1 MVYLYNEP
9 RKERKVIVARKKQHY
24 VDNEK
29 FLVVMTDYREKYL
42 QAKDEEEELPII
54 PDYAGECFLKIAERL
69 SHRPNFINY
78 AFREEMVSDGIENCV
93 MYASNFNPEKSKNP
107 FAYFTQIIYY
117 AFLRRIEKEKKQ
129 LYIKY
134 KTMEEHSSLED
145 HVDMGEIGQ
154 SESQAVSSGASPLT
168 TDKRASIQEFIFAF
182 EEKKRKKKKPKP
194 AKEDD
199 NIVSFS
205 PLTFYINKATHENRI
220 NN

>member
-1 MVYLYNEP
+1 M
-9 RKERKVIVARKKQHY
+9 ARKKQHY

-29 FLVVMTDYREKYL
+29 FLEVMSDYREKYL
-42 QAKDEEEELPII
+42 QAKDNDTELPII

-78 AFREEMVSDGIENCV
+78 AFREEMVSDGIENSV
-93 MYASNFNPEKSKNP
+93 MYASNFNPEKSTNP
-107 FAYFTQIIYY
+107 FAYFTQIIYF

-134 KTMEEHSSLED
+134 KTMEEYSSLED
-145 HVDMGEIGQ
+145 HVDMGEMGQ
-154 SESQAVSSGASPLT
+154 SETQAVSSGATPLT
-168 TDKRASIQEFIFAF
+168 TDKRASIQEFIHAF

-199 NIVSFS
+199 KVVSFS
-205 PLTFYINKATHENRI
+205 PLTFYIDRAHA
-220 NN
+220 

>member
-1 MVYLYNEP
+1 M
-9 RKERKVIVARKKQHY
+9 ARKKQHY
-24 VDNEK
+24 VDNER
-29 FLVVMTDYREKYL
+29 FLEVMSDYREKYL
-42 QAKDEEEELPII
+42 QAKDNDTELPII

-78 AFREEMVSDGIENCV
+78 AFREEMVSDGIENSV
-93 MYASNFNPEKSKNP
+93 MYASNFNPEKSTNP
-107 FAYFTQIIYY
+107 FAYFTQIIYF

-134 KTMEEHSSLED
+134 KTMEEYSSLED
-145 HVDMGEIGQ
+145 HVDMGEMGQ
-154 SESQAVSSGASPLT
+154 SETQAVSSGATPLT
-168 TDKRASIQEFIFAF
+168 VDKRASIQEFIHAF

-205 PLTFYINKATHENRI
+205 PLTFYIDRAHA
-220 NN
+220 

>member
-1 MVYLYNEP
+1 M
-9 RKERKVIVARKKQHY
+9 ARKKQHY

-29 FLVVMTDYREKYL
+29 FLVVMSDYRERYL
-42 QAKDEEEELPII
+42 KAKDNDLETPII

-93 MYASNFNPEKSKNP
+93 MYAGNFNPDKSTNP
-107 FAYFTQIIYY
+107 FAYFTQIIYF

-134 KTMEEHSSLED
+134 KTMEEHSSLEE
-145 HVDMGEIGQ
+145 HVDMGEMS
-154 SESQAVSSGASPLT
+154 SEDSRAVTSGASPLT
-168 TDKRASIQEFIFAF
+168 ADKRVSIQEFIHAF
-182 EEKKRKKKKPKP
+182 EEKKRKKKKVKP

-205 PLTFYINKATHENRI
+205 PLTIFLERAQA
-220 NN
+220 

>member
-1 MVYLYNEP
+1 M
-9 RKERKVIVARKKQHY
+9 ARKKQHY

-29 FLVVMTDYREKYL
+29 FLEVMSDYREKYL
-42 QAKDEEEELPII
+42 QAKDNDTELPII

-78 AFREEMVSDGIENCV
+78 AFREEMVSDGIENSV
-93 MYASNFNPEKSKNP
+93 MYASNFNPEKSTNP
-107 FAYFTQIIYY
+107 FAYFTQIIYF

-134 KTMEEHSSLED
+134 KTMEEYSSLED
-145 HVDMGEIGQ
+145 HVDMGEMGQ
-154 SESQAVSSGASPLT
+154 SESQAVSSGATPLT

-182 EEKKRKKKKPKP
+182 EEKKRKKKKVKP

-205 PLTFYINKATHENRI
+205 PLTIFLERAQA
-220 NN
+220 

>member
-1 MVYLYNEP
+1 M
-9 RKERKVIVARKKQHY
+9 ARKKQHY

-29 FLVVMTDYREKYL
+29 FLVVMSDYREEYL
-42 QAKDEEEELPII
+42 QAKDNDTELPVI

-78 AFREEMVSDGIENCV
+78 AFREEMVSDGIENSV

-107 FAYFTQIIYY
+107 FAYFTQIIYF

-145 HVDMGEIGQ
+145 HVDMGEMS
-154 SESQAVSSGASPLT
+154 SEDSRAVTSGASPLT
-168 TDKRASIQEFIFAF
+168 TDKRVSIQEFIHAF
-182 EEKKRKKKKPKP
+182 EEKKRKKKKVKTD
-194 AKEDD
+194 KEDE
-199 NIVSFS
+199 NVVSFS
-205 PLTFYINKATHENRI
+205 PLTIFLERAQA
-220 NN
+220 

>member
-1 MVYLYNEP
+1 M
-9 RKERKVIVARKKQHY
+9 ARKKQHY

-29 FLVVMTDYREKYL
+29 FLVVMSDYREEHL
-42 QAKDEEEELPII
+42 QAKDNDTELPII

-107 FAYFTQIIYY
+107 FAYFTQIIYF

-134 KTMEEHSSLED
+134 KTMDEFSMLED
-145 HVDMGEIGQ
+145 HSDMGDMDAGEKASIT
-154 SESQAVSSGASPLT
+154 SGAST
-168 TDKRASIQEFIFAF
+168 MTVDKRKTIYDFIHAF
-182 EEKKRKKKKPKP
+182 EEKKRKKKKVKTEPK
-194 AKEDD
+194 KDT
-199 NIVSFS
+199 IVSFS
-205 PLTFYINKATHENRI
+205 PLTFYINKATHEHCI

>member
-1 MVYLYNEP
+1 M
-9 RKERKVIVARKKQHY
+9 ARKKQHY
-24 VDNEK
+24 VDNER
-29 FLVVMTDYREKYL
+29 FLEVMSDYREKYL
-42 QAKDEEEELPII
+42 QAKDNDTELPII

-93 MYASNFNPEKSKNP
+93 MYASNFNPEKSTNP
-107 FAYFTQIIYY
+107 FAYFTQIIYF

-134 KTMEEHSSLED
+134 KTMEEYSSLED
-145 HVDMGEIGQ
+145 HVDMGEMGQ
-154 SESQAVSSGASPLT
+154 SETQAVSSGASPLT
-168 TDKRASIQEFIFAF
+168 VDKRASIQEFIFAF

-205 PLTFYINKATHENRI
+205 PLTFYIDRAHA
-220 NN
+220 

>member
-1 MVYLYNEP
+1 
-9 RKERKVIVARKKQHY
+9 VARKKQHY
-24 VDNEK
+24 VDNER
-29 FLVVMTDYREKYL
+29 FLEVMSDYREKYL
-42 QAKDEEEELPII
+42 QAKDNDTELPII

-78 AFREEMVSDGIENCV
+78 AFREEMVSDGIENSV
-93 MYASNFNPEKSKNP
+93 MYASNFNPEKSTNP
-107 FAYFTQIIYY
+107 FAYFTQIIYF

-134 KTMEEHSSLED
+134 KTMEEYSSLED
-145 HVDMGEIGQ
+145 HVDMGEMGQ
-154 SESQAVSSGASPLT
+154 SETQAVSSGATPLT
-168 TDKRASIQEFIFAF
+168 VDKRASIQEFIFAF

-205 PLTFYINKATHENRI
+205 PLTFYIDRAHA
-220 NN
+220 

>member
-1 MVYLYNEP
+1 M
-9 RKERKVIVARKKQHY
+9 ARKKQHY

-29 FLVVMTDYREKYL
+29 FLGVMTDYREKYL

-93 MYASNFNPEKSKNP
+93 MYAGNFNPEKSANP
-107 FAYFTQIIYY
+107 FAYFTQIIYF

-145 HVDMGEIGQ
+145 HVDMGEMGQ
-154 SESQAVSSGASPLT
+154 NETQAVSSGASPLT

-182 EEKKRKKKKPKP
+182 EEKKRKKKKVKP
-194 AKEDD
+194 VKEDD

-205 PLTFYINKATHENRI
+205 PLTFYINKATHENCV

>member
-1 MVYLYNEP
+1 M
-9 RKERKVIVARKKQHY
+9 ARKKQHY

-29 FLVVMTDYREKYL
+29 FLVVMTEYRNAYL
-42 QAKDEEEELPII
+42 DGKENGEVQKPMI

-93 MYASNFNPEKSKNP
+93 MYASNFNPEKSSNP
-107 FAYFTQIIYY
+107 FAYFTQITYY

-134 KTMEEHSSLED
+134 KTMDEYSSLED
-145 HVDMGEIGQ
+145 NSDMDGMG
-154 SESQAVSSGASPLT
+154 SDAGAVSSGASPLSA
-168 TDKRASIQEFIFAF
+168 DKRASIYDFIATF
-182 EEKKRKKKKPKP
+182 EEKKRAKKRVKTEPKK
-194 AKEDD
+194 DD

-205 PLTFYINKATHENRI
+205 PLTFYINKAHA
-220 NN
+220 

>member
-1 MVYLYNEP
+1 LLYLYNEP

-42 QAKDEEEELPII
+42 QAKDDEEELPII

-93 MYASNFNPEKSKNP
+93 MYAGNFNPEKSTNP
-107 FAYFTQIIYY
+107 FAYFTQIIYF

-134 KTMEEHSSLED
+134 KTMEEYSSLED
-145 HVDMGEIGQ
+145 HVDMGEMS
-154 SESQAVSSGASPLT
+154 SEDSRAVSAGASPLT
-168 TDKRASIQEFIFAF
+168 ADKRVSIQEFIFAF
-182 EEKKRKKKKPKP
+182 EEKKRKKKKVK
-194 AKEDD
+194 KEND

-205 PLTFYINKATHENRI
+205 PLTFFLEKANA
-220 NN
+220 

>member
-1 MVYLYNEP
+1 M
-9 RKERKVIVARKKQHY
+9 ARKKQHY

-29 FLVVMTDYREKYL
+29 FLEVMTGYRNAYL
-42 QAKDEEEELPII
+42 ESRENGEEQKPMI

-93 MYASNFNPEKSKNP
+93 MYASNFNPEKSSNP
-107 FAYFTQIIYY
+107 FAYFTQITYY

-134 KTMEEHSSLED
+134 KTMDEYSTLEENS
-145 HVDMGEIGQ
+145 DMEGMG
-154 SESQAVSSGASPLT
+154 SDAGAVSSGASPLSA
-168 TDKRASIQEFIFAF
+168 DKRASIYDFIHTF
-182 EEKKRKKKKPKP
+182 EEKKRQKKRVKTEPKK
-194 AKEDD
+194 DD

-205 PLTFYINKATHENRI
+205 PLTFYINKAHA
-220 NN
+220 

>member
-1 MVYLYNEP
+1 M
-9 RKERKVIVARKKQHY
+9 ARKKQHY

-29 FLVVMTDYREKYL
+29 FLVVMSDYREEYL
-42 QAKDEEEELPII
+42 RAKDNDTELPVI

-78 AFREEMVSDGIENCV
+78 AFREEMVSDGIENSV

-145 HVDMGEIGQ
+145 HVDMGEMS
-154 SESQAVSSGASPLT
+154 SEDSRAVTSGASPLT
-168 TDKRASIQEFIFAF
+168 TDKRVSIQEFIHAF
-182 EEKKRKKKKPKP
+182 EEKKRKKKKVKTD
-194 AKEDD
+194 KEDE
-199 NIVSFS
+199 NVVSFS
-205 PLTFYINKATHENRI
+205 PLTIFLERAQA
-220 NN
+220 

>member
-1 MVYLYNEP
+1 M
-9 RKERKVIVARKKQHY
+9 ARKKQHY

-29 FLVVMTDYREKYL
+29 FLEVMTGYRNAYL
-42 QAKDEEEELPII
+42 ESRENGEEQKPMI

-93 MYASNFNPEKSKNP
+93 MYASNFNPEKSSNP
-107 FAYFTQIIYY
+107 FAYFTQITYY

-134 KTMEEHSSLED
+134 KTMDEFSSLEENS
-145 HVDMGEIGQ
+145 DMEGMG
-154 SESQAVSSGASPLT
+154 SDAGAVSSGASPLSA
-168 TDKRASIQEFIFAF
+168 DKRASIYDFIHTF
-182 EEKKRKKKKPKP
+182 EEKKRAKKRDKTEPKK
-194 AKEDD
+194 DD

-205 PLTFYINKATHENRI
+205 PLTFYINKAHA
-220 NN
+220 

>member
-1 MVYLYNEP
+1 M
-9 RKERKVIVARKKQHY
+9 ARKKQHY

-29 FLVVMTDYREKYL
+29 FLVVMSDYRERYL
-42 QAKDEEEELPII
+42 KAKDDDEETPII

-134 KTMEEHSSLED
+134 KTMDEFNSLED
-145 HVDMGEIGQ
+145 YTDMGEI
-154 SESQAVSSGASPLT
+154 SADEKASITSGASPMT
-168 TDKRASIQEFIFAF
+168 ADKRKTIQDFIHTF
-182 EEKKRKKKKPKP
+182 EEKKRKKKRVKST
-194 AKEDD
+194 KEDD
-199 NIVSFS
+199 NVVSFS
-205 PLTFYINKATHENRI
+205 PLTIFLEKAYA
-220 NN
+220 

>member
-1 MVYLYNEP
+1 M
-9 RKERKVIVARKKQHY
+9 ARKKQHY

-29 FLVVMTDYREKYL
+29 FLIVMGEYREKYL
-42 QAKDEEEELPII
+42 QAKDTEKELPVL

-93 MYASNFNPEKSKNP
+93 MYASNFNPDKSKNP

-134 KTMEEHSSLED
+134 KTMEEYSSLED
-145 HVDMGEIGQ
+145 HVDMGEMED
-154 SESQAVSSGASPLT
+154 SKSVSTGASPLT
-168 TDKRASIQEFIFAF
+168 TDKRVAIQEFIFAF
-182 EEKKRKKKKPKP
+182 EEKKRKKKKPKV
-194 AKEDD
+194 AKEDE
-199 NIVSFS
+199 NVVSFS
-205 PLTFYINKATHENRI
+205 PLTIFLEKAHA
-220 NN
+220 

>member
-1 MVYLYNEP
+1 M
-9 RKERKVIVARKKQHY
+9 ARKKQHY

-29 FLVVMTDYREKYL
+29 FLEVMSDYREKYL
-42 QAKDEEEELPII
+42 QAKDNDTELPII

-93 MYASNFNPEKSKNP
+93 MYAGNFNPEKSTNP
-107 FAYFTQIIYY
+107 FAYFTQIIYF

-134 KTMEEHSSLED
+134 KTMEEYSSLED
-145 HVDMGEIGQ
+145 HVDMGEMGQ
-154 SESQAVSSGASPLT
+154 SESQAVSSGATPLT

-199 NIVSFS
+199 NVVSFS
-205 PLTFYINKATHENRI
+205 PLTFYIDRAHA
-220 NN
+220 

>member
-1 MVYLYNEP
+1 M
-9 RKERKVIVARKKQHY
+9 ARKKQHY
-24 VDNEK
+24 VNNEK
-29 FLVVMTDYREKYL
+29 FLEVMGEYREKFL
-42 QAKDEEEELPII
+42 QAKDDDIEPPII

-93 MYASNFNPEKSKNP
+93 MYASNFNPEKSANP

-145 HVDMGEIGQ
+145 HIDVGEMGHNETQ
-154 SESQAVSSGASPLT
+154 SVTSGASPLT
-168 TDKRASIQEFIFAF
+168 TDKRASIQEFIHAF
-182 EEKKRKKKKPKP
+182 EEKKRKKKKVKTD
-194 AKEDD
+194 KEDD
-199 NIVSFS
+199 NVISFS
-205 PLTFYINKATHENRI
+205 PLTIFLERAQA
-220 NN
+220 

>member
-1 MVYLYNEP
+1 LLYLYNEP
-9 RKERKVIVARKKQHY
+9 RKERKVNVARKKQHY

-93 MYASNFNPEKSKNP
+93 MYASNFNPEKSTNP
-107 FAYFTQIIYY
+107 FAYFTQIIYF

-134 KTMEEHSSLED
+134 KTMEEYSSLED
-145 HVDMGEIGQ
+145 HVDMGEMGQ
-154 SESQAVSSGASPLT
+154 SETQAVSSGASPLT
-168 TDKRASIQEFIFAF
+168 ADKRASIQEFIFAF

-205 PLTFYINKATHENRI
+205 PLTIFLERAQA
-220 NN
+220 